1 MDKTCHCEEHEVTK
15 QSLFG
20 KIASLLGN
28 KMLRLLPPG
37 FQLARNDADD
47 MPVIPGEH
55 RETRNPGASS
65 FCLHA

>member
-1 MDKTCHCEEHEVTK
+1 MRLGIHSTQGHSER
-15 QSLFG
+15 FF
-20 KIASLLGN
+20 AALLRN
-28 KMLRLLPPG
+28 KMLRLLP
-37 FQLARNDADD
+37 LDSSLRWNDAGD